1 MRTLLG
7 KHKNIVKTIAFSALL
22 CTVFFSL
29 QPFFG
34 VRDYTIYAREEWLS
48 SEELNH
54 PDAVYVGSSQVF
66 RCFLSPYAWRNM
78 GTPVFSYSFP
88 SLPAS
93 ALKYKIIE
101 ARKSH
106 PDALYIINLDSFKGR
121 RVPKLQDLHNAADYM
136 PFSIN
141 KMKMII
147 DMYEHKEDE
156 QESILEYF
164 FPILRFHS
172 GWDEMT
178 ENDFIHPVY
187 RTMGAT
193 QFQGFLEDI
202 TDNTRNLTV
211 YEPDPEE
218 EHIRDEE
225 ILRDLLE
232 YIKAEDVKALFVTL
246 PLATSRDTVTQT
258 YAAER
263 IVKEAGMDC
272 INLKDQITEI
282 GMQPDLDYE
291 DKEHTNIH
299 GALKITAYLTQFLE
313 DSYGFHDH
321 RDEDGWDAWDEC
333 AELYD
338 AAVSPYVLDFERD
351 FLPRDYSLSIPEIT
365 DVRPDGRSVILEWQ
379 ASDGSPAGYFVYR
392 KGADSWERIAA
403 VEPDAESYTDTGLE
417 PGEYTYTVVP
427 FSGEEQEARCG
438 NFNYT
443 GRSIIIE
450 GE

>member
-1 MRTLLG
+1 MRTLSG
-7 KHKNIVKTIAFSALL
+7 KHKNLIKTTAFLVLL

-34 VRDYTIYAREEWLS
+34 VRDYTIYSREEWLS
-48 SEELNH
+48 SEKLNH

-66 RCFLSPYAWRNM
+66 RCFLSPYAWKNT
-78 GTPVFSYSFP
+78 GISVFSYSFP

-136 PFSIN
+136 PFSLN
-141 KMKMII
+141 KIKMIF
-147 DMYEHKEDE
+147 DMYEQKEDE
-156 QESILEYF
+156 QEGILEYF
-164 FPILRFHS
+164 FPLLRFHS

-178 ENDFIHPVY
+178 ENDFVHPVY

-193 QFQGFLEDI
+193 QYQGFLEDI
-202 TDNTRNLTV
+202 TDNTRNLTL
-211 YEPDPEE
+211 YEPDPDE

-225 ILRDLLE
+225 ILMDLLE
-232 YIKAEDVKALFVTL
+232 YIKAEDVKALFIVL

-258 YAAER
+258 HAAER
-263 IVKEAGMDC
+263 IVREAGMDC
-272 INLKDQITEI
+272 LNLKERLDEI

-299 GALKITAYLTQFLE
+299 GALKITAYLAPYLA
-313 DSYGFHDH
+313 DSYGFPD
-321 RDEDGWDAWDEC
+321 RREEAGWDAWNEC

-338 AAVSPYVLDFERD
+338 SAVSPYVLDFERD
-351 FLPRDYSLSIPEIT
+351 FLARDYSLSIPEIT
-365 DVRPDGRSVILEWQ
+365 DIYADGSSAALEWQ

-392 KGADSWERIAA
+392 KGTGGWERIA
-403 VEPDAESYTDTGLE
+403 VLDPDAEVYQDTGLE

-427 FSGEEQEARCG
+427 FSGDGQAARCG
-438 NFNYT
+438 NFNYS